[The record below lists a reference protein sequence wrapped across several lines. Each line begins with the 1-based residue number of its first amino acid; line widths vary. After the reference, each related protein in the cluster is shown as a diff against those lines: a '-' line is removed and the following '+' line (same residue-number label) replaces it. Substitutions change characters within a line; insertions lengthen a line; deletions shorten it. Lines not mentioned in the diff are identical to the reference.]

1 MYFRKYSFELLGM
14 YFVILLLK
22 VLKKVIIILY
32 MLRTFTRNNTTLV
45 SIVVFLVIF
54 GIVQMLKPS
63 FLYNNDGSLREFG
76 VGYKNKTILPL
87 WLFSIVLGI
96 LIYVLVLYYLT
107 YSKII

>member
-1 MYFRKYSFELLGM
+1 
-14 YFVILLLK
+14 
-22 VLKKVIIILY
+22 

-45 SIVVFLVIF
+45 SIVIFLVIF
-54 GIVQMLKPS
+54 GFVQVMKPS

-96 LIYVLVLYYLT
+96 LTYVLVLYYLT
-107 YSKII
+107 HTRII